1 MQARTSVFTSPID
14 LSEANF
20 HSTND
25 TWKRSEFSRRRR
37 SCEEDRLLRVNPA
50 YCTNIY
56 WRATLMPPK
65 WSIWLSPFPMAK
77 KNTRYQIQF
86 EGGGDDINATQV
98 IYCIW
103 LATFPK
109 AAKKNTECF
118 FSNAVEIYEE
128 MLLFQFL
135 VDKYC
140 SKGFCCQLRVVFRFT
155 LTAPNGKILL
165 LVGYGMSLHVCRILI
180 L

>member
-1 MQARTSVFTSPID
+1 MQARTSIFTSPID

-25 TWKRSEFSRRRR
+25 TGKRSEFSRRRR
-37 SCEEDRLLRVNPA
+37 SCEEDRLLSVNPA

-77 KNTRYQIQF
+77 KNTEY
-86 EGGGDDINATQV
+86 T
-98 IYCIW
+98 Y
-103 LATFPK
+103 
-109 AAKKNTECF
+109 F
-118 FSNAVEIYEE
+118 FSNTVEIYEE